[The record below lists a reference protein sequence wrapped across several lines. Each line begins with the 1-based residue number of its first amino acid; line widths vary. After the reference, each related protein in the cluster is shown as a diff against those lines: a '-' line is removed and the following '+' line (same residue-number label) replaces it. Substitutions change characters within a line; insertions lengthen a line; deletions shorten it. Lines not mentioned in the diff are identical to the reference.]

1 LGLGLL
7 EGRERERKDEAERE
21 EKKDGKGEKTF
32 FLDQVMGTIWVI
44 VQVERS
50 EKSLTS
56 AFNLLSVLASKLLH

>member
-1 LGLGLL
+1 MGLGLL

>member
-1 LGLGLL
+1 MGLGLL
-7 EGRERERKDEAERE
+7 EGREDEAERE